1 MHGDLADLIPAADSG
16 GDRRP
21 DDVDEAELAA
31 AAMDALVA
39 MTEKYATLRCAH
51 PAARRG
57 TQPTGAGGLASTAR
71 AQGYRARSAVL
82 RLADRSRLVNKAL
95 NRYLRSARRS

>member
-1 MHGDLADLIPAADSG
+1 M
-16 GDRRP
+16 RRP

-39 MTEKYATLRCAH
+39 MTEKYATLRSRTRQRDAV
-51 PAARRG
+51 

-95 NRYLRSARRS
+95 NRYLRSSRRS